1 MEEFWAAG
9 QLDNIKLQP
18 NQLLDLSSE
27 RMLGTSL
34 STFAL
39 TNANGSAVAADAYKE
54 DKFNF
59 RFLKSGDYQLKLQNS
74 VLPDVDFTWC
84 ISVKDGAANESHESD
99 NFYVYA
105 QDRNIVLSEIR
116 GAVQVFNA
124 VGQCVYSGNA
134 TIIPVRQSGVY
145 VVRVGT
151 NAYKV
156 IVR

>member
-27 RMLGTSL
+27 RMLGTRL
-34 STFAL
+34 STYTL
-39 TNANGSAVAADAYKE
+39 TNNGSAVAADAYTE
-54 DKFNF
+54 YYFNF
-59 RFLKSGDYQLKLQNS
+59 RFYKSGDYQLKLQNS
-74 VLPDVDFTWC
+74 ALPNADFTWY
-84 ISVKDGAANESHESD
+84 ISVEGGATNESQEND

-105 QDRNIVLSEIR
+105 QDRNIVLSETR
-116 GAVQVFNA
+116 GVVQVFNA